1 MIPVWMDIGL
11 VLAVILAATVYLVMR
26 KIRSVRK
33 LSRDWTTGRAE
44 ACDSCPV
51 IKIRE
56 AQGKK
61 TSS

>member
-1 MIPVWMDIGL
+1 MMPVWMDISL
-11 VLAVILAATVYLVMR
+11 VLAVILAATVYLIMR

-44 ACDSCPV
+44 SCDSCPV
-51 IKIRE
+51 VKIRE

-61 TSS
+61 TSA